1 MCWQTNLRINE
12 GLAKLLTGVLSTS
25 LAPKGGG
32 GMSSLFSFGKVQ
44 RCHALEQDS
53 SGVFE
58 RKLTEPSDLVD
69 LFLQQSE

>member
-1 MCWQTNLRINE
+1 
-12 GLAKLLTGVLSTS
+12 
-25 LAPKGGG
+25 
-32 GMSSLFSFGKVQ
+32 MSSMFSFRKVQ

-58 RKLTEPSDLVD
+58 RKLTEPSNLVD